1 LDKKHAYKIHS
12 ERHYSRTDTDSLNKA
27 VDKASKDR
35 DFVTN
40 TVDQLKGLKFP
51 AYKKDMIEF
60 MRQTSSAEKNMSL
73 VRTLTDGKLYHSVY
87 QVKRALEQENPEAK
101 QANEITD
108 ETRKNLEVTR
118 VDSSHRRK
126 DYTEVPATATKNY
139 VCELCGKSFQAK
151 DDLTH
156 HQEFEF
162 KES

>member
-1 LDKKHAYKIHS
+1 MDKKDAYEIHS

-27 VDKASKDR
+27 VEKASEDR
-35 DFVTN
+35 NFVTN
-40 TVDQLKGLKFP
+40 TVDQLKGLKLP

-60 MRQTSSAEKNMSL
+60 MRQTSVAEKNMSL
-73 VRTLTDGKLYHSVY
+73 VRTLTDGKLYHSLY
-87 QVKRALEQENPEAK
+87 QVKRALEQENPHAK

-108 ETRKNLEVTR
+108 ETRKNLEVAN

-139 VCELCGKSFQAK
+139 VCELCGKSFQAR
-151 DDLTH
+151 DDLIH

-162 KES
+162 KKS

>member
-1 LDKKHAYKIHS
+1 MEKKDAYEIHS

-27 VDKASKDR
+27 VEKASEDR
-35 DFVTN
+35 NFVTN

-73 VRTLTDGKLYHSVY
+73 VRTLTDGKLYHSLY
-87 QVKRALEQENPEAK
+87 QVKRALEQENADAK
-101 QANEITD
+101 QANQLSD
-108 ETRKNLEVTR
+108 ETRKNLEAAK
-118 VDSSHRRK
+118 VDSSHRRI

-139 VCELCGKSFQAK
+139 VCELCGKSFLTN
-151 DDLTH
+151 DDLIH

-162 KES
+162 KKS